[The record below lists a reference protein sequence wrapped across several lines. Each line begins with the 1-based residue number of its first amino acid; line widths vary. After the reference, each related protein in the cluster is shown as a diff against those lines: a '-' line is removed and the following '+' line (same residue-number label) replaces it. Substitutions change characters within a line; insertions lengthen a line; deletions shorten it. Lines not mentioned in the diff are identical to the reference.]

1 MKDLRPRLEKVRA
14 EARDFVHMSQ
24 LATDVEKRALF
35 KRLAD
40 ELAIEALELE
50 QIVKQQEQSDPSD
63 QHDVV
68 EFKPSSQKKRG

>member
-14 EARDFVHMSQ
+14 QARDVAHMSQ
-24 LATDVEKRALF
+24 LATDLEKRALF

-50 QIVKQQEQSDPSD
+50 QIVKQQEQLDPSD
-63 QHDVV
+63 RHEVV

>member
-14 EARDFVHMSQ
+14 EARGFAHMSQ

-50 QIVKQQEQSDPSD
+50 QIVKQQEQLDPSD
-63 QHDVV
+63 QHEVV

>member
-1 MKDLRPRLEKVRA
+1 MKDLRPQLEKVRA
-14 EARDFVHMSQ
+14 DARDFAHMSQ

-50 QIVKQQEQSDPSD
+50 QIVKRQEQLDPSD

-68 EFKPSSQKKRG
+68 EFKLSSQKKRG